1 MKGNENLKMLDPNP
15 KDYDDYWLSYLRSH
29 TKWMN
34 RFFPFLGTVFGVMGL
49 LFATY
54 YFSFIYGVLIGGA
67 GYCVA
72 LIGHFLFQRNLPH
85 ASKPHLSLYSD
96 FRMLF
101 LFVTNRSKLNS
112 EIARATNQKL

>member
-1 MKGNENLKMLDPNP
+1 MNSSENLEILNFNPNA
-15 KDYDDYWLSYLRSH
+15 YDDYWLSYLRSH
-29 TKWMN
+29 TNWMN
-34 RFFPFLGTVFGVMGL
+34 RFFHYLGTVFGTVGL
-49 LFATY
+49 LYATY
-54 YFSFIYGVLIGGA
+54 YFGFIYGTLIGGA

-101 LFVTNRSKLNS
+101 LFVTDQSKLNS
-112 EIARATNQKL
+112 EITRAINQKL